1 MSRGPNTPYYDDE
14 YMQGIEQYTTVDYTQ
29 PGTDG
34 DINSPNVDK
43 SLAVVSNAPR
53 YSIEET
59 SIFVET
65 ITPPQFLAR
74 DQQIEVLNLIEAGE
88 IVSIELVTDNP
99 YIALYIEM
107 DDFKYKTPNG
117 MTAAELLLRGRDEY
131 AERHFYVEGPRP
143 DGMYVVKFHP
153 RTDYK
158 YTDRLKVVV
167 RNDITKPAD
176 FRGAIYK
183 YASKGSL
190 PTPTH
195 IGFNGGAV
203 VNVAGNAAVKLMDKQ
218 SVLGSAIARGI
229 GVEFT
234 ESEIRNDQFRV
245 APLQLAGAM
254 HPFVGNAGKI
264 DHTSFL
270 VPGSNPRVVW
280 AEPGV
285 AATSTTTSSS
295 ALLTNP
301 FPGSPLD
308 GTTNAPAPSSQQFII
323 YASNAESETAGS
335 VELSLLSDEIE
346 AIRSQGDSVFYSVG
360 DNVYY
365 PGKVIGVHYYEDSGG
380 QFIPREGQAYNPA
393 ADGALLVTVSPGLP
407 FVPPKADLSETGFDA
422 LGGLYQGSMKYEAIV
437 QEVNVKR
444 KKKRVLN

>member
-1 MSRGPNTPYYDDE
+1 MRGNDPYYDDE
-14 YMQGIEQYTTVDYTQ
+14 YMQGIEQYTVVDYTQ
-29 PGTDG
+29 PNAQDF
-34 DINSPNVDK
+34 NNPNTDK
-43 SLAVVSNAPR
+43 SVAIVDQSPK
-53 YSIEET
+53 YSIDET

-99 YIALYIEM
+99 YIALYVEM

-167 RNDITKPAD
+167 RNDITKPAE

-183 YASKGSL
+183 YASRGSL
-190 PTPTH
+190 PTPTN

-203 VNVAGNAAVKLMDKQ
+203 VNVAGNAAIKRPDKEF
-218 SVLGSAIARGI
+218 VLGQAIARGI
-229 GVEFT
+229 GIEVT
-234 ESEIRNDQFRV
+234 ESEIRNDQFRI
-245 APLQLAGAM
+245 APLELAGAM

-264 DHTSFL
+264 SHISFTVTS
-270 VPGSNPRVVW
+270 GSNPRVVW

-285 AATSTTTSSS
+285 AATGTTTGSS

-308 GTTNAPAPSSQQFII
+308 QSTNAPAPSSQQFII

-335 VELSLLSDEIE
+335 AELAVLAGEIE
-346 AIRSQGDSVFYSVG
+346 AHRSEGDAAFYSVG

-365 PGKVIGVHYYEDSGG
+365 PGKIIGAHYYDGG
-380 QFIPREGQAYNPA
+380 TSQFIPLSSGSYDQS
-393 ADGALLVTVSPGLP
+393 ADGALLITVSPGLP

-422 LGGLYQGSMKYEAIV
+422 LGGLAQGSMNYEAIV
-437 QEVNVKR
+437 HEVNVKR
-444 KKKRVLN
+444 KKKRTLN

>member
-1 MSRGPNTPYYDDE
+1 MRGNDPYYDDE
-14 YMQGIEQYTTVDYTQ
+14 YMQGIEQYTVVDYTQ
-29 PGTDG
+29 PNAQDFNNPNTDKSVA
-34 DINSPNVDK
+34 IVDK
-43 SLAVVSNAPR
+43 SPK
-53 YSIEET
+53 YTIEET

-65 ITPPQFLAR
+65 ITPPQFLGR

-158 YTDRLKVVV
+158 YHDRLKVVV
-167 RNDITKPAD
+167 RNDITRPAE

-183 YASKGSL
+183 YASRGSL
-190 PTPTH
+190 PTPTN

-203 VNVAGNAAVKLMDKQ
+203 VNVAGNAAVKRPDKEF
-218 SVLGSAIARGI
+218 VLGQAIARGI
-229 GVEFT
+229 GIEVT
-234 ESEIRNDQFRV
+234 ESEIRNDQFRI
-245 APLQLAGAM
+245 APLELAGAM

-264 DHTSFL
+264 SHISFT
-270 VPGSNPRVVW
+270 VTGGSNPRVVW

-285 AATSTTTSSS
+285 AATGTTTGSS

-308 GTTNAPAPSSQQFII
+308 QSTNAPAPSSQQFII

-335 VELSLLSDEIE
+335 AELAVLAGEIE
-346 AIRSQGDSVFYSVG
+346 AHRSEGDAAFYSVG

-365 PGKVIGVHYYEDSGG
+365 PGKIIGAHYYDGG
-380 QFIPREGQAYNPA
+380 TSQFIPLEGQAYNQG
-393 ADGALLVTVSPGLP
+393 ADGALLITVSPGLP

-422 LGGLYQGSMKYEAIV
+422 LGGLAQGSMNYEAIV
-437 QEVNVKR
+437 HEVNVKR
-444 KKKRVLN
+444 KKKKTLI

>member
-1 MSRGPNTPYYDDE
+1 MRGNDPYYDDPYMMGMEGE
-14 YMQGIEQYTTVDYTQ
+14 YTVVDYTQ
-29 PGTDG
+29 PNAQDF
-34 DINSPNVDK
+34 NNPNTDK
-43 SLAVVSNAPR
+43 SVAIVDQSPK
-53 YSIEET
+53 YSVEET

-65 ITPPQFLAR
+65 ITPPQFLGR

-88 IVSIELVTDNP
+88 VVSIELVTDNP
-99 YIALYIEM
+99 YISLYIEM
-107 DDFKYKTPNG
+107 DDFKYKTPTG

-158 YTDRLKVVV
+158 YHDRLKVVV
-167 RNDITKPAD
+167 RNDITKPAE

-183 YASKGSL
+183 YASRGSL
-190 PTPTH
+190 PTPTN

-203 VNVAGNAAVKLMDKQ
+203 VNVAGNAAVKRPDKQ
-218 SVLGSAIARGI
+218 FVLGPAIARGI

-245 APLQLAGAM
+245 APLELAGAM

-264 DHTSFL
+264 DHISFTIT
-270 VPGSNPRVVW
+270 GASNPRVVW

-285 AATSTTTSSS
+285 AATSTTTASS

-308 GTTNAPAPSSQQFII
+308 QSTNAPAPSSQQFII

-335 VELSLLSDEIE
+335 GELALLAGEIDAHRSTSD
-346 AIRSQGDSVFYSVG
+346 AIFYSVG

-365 PGKVIGVHYYEDSGG
+365 AGKIIGAHYYDGG
-380 QFIPREGQAYNPA
+380 DNRFQPLAGESYDQT
-393 ADGALLVTVSPGLP
+393 ADGALLITVSPGLP

-422 LGGLYQGSMKYEAIV
+422 LGALNLSTMNFEAIIH
-437 QEVNVKR
+437 EVNVKR
-444 KKKRVLN
+444 KKKKVLN